1 MRPAREPLPALP
13 AILMDDDRR
22 AVPDD
27 GLAPAALP
35 GTGVADEP
43 PEGWGDG
50 IAVAV
55 NVADVARGAVT
66 TPYEPTWV
74 GVYEPV
80 PDPPASTV
88 MVKLLIEESGAVTWT
103 VCVEWALNPLS
114 VMVLG
119 APTVTDDAVV
129 LGEPGGDDVDAAPQR
144 SDPDSPITFTAW
156 TEKVCHA
163 DELSPVAV

>member
-13 AILMDDDRR
+13 VILMDDARR
-22 AVPDD
+22 AVP
-27 GLAPAALP
+27 
-35 GTGVADEP
+35 DEP

-103 VCVEWALNPLS
+103 V
-114 VMVLG
+114 
-119 APTVTDDAVV
+119 
-129 LGEPGGDDVDAAPQR
+129 
-144 SDPDSPITFTAW
+144 
-156 TEKVCHA
+156 
-163 DELSPVAV
+163 